1 MGEERQDPS
10 GGLMY
15 NQPPATDET
24 YFICTKNCLM
34 EKHTDL
40 YLMRVFWFI
49 SLKQLLF
56 RALVCTIVVK
66 TSIVHPKGPGIFQL
80 RCRA

>member
-15 NQPPATDET
+15 NQPPATDED
-24 YFICTKNCLM
+24 YFICTNCLM

-40 YLMRVFWFI
+40 YLMRIFWFI
-49 SLKQLLF
+49 SLKQLLV

-80 RCRA
+80 RCSA

>member
-15 NQPPATDET
+15 NQPPATDENYT
-24 YFICTKNCLM
+24 IYAQETVCGKTHRFASNEILW
-34 EKHTDL
+34 L
-40 YLMRVFWFI
+40 I
-49 SLKQLLF
+49 SLKQLVV

-66 TSIVHPKGPGIFQL
+66 TSIVHPEGPGIFQL
-80 RCRA
+80 RCSA